1 MYRSVMAPLC
11 VSALVVRAFVASA
24 LAARALATH
33 ALALLPLLG
42 SSVAAQRPVDVEL
55 GPECGTRMC
64 VRAPC
69 PQPPPCT
76 TRGVERTSRE
86 VRVTLD
92 GRVLRYEVTE
102 QWTNHGRAIG
112 EADYVL
118 PLPRGAAF
126 EDLALEID
134 GEMVTGE
141 ALAAGEARRIYEEI
155 VRQRRDPALVEWM
168 GLGVLRTR
176 IFPIQPGET
185 RTVKVRF
192 RAVAERE
199 GDALRVD
206 VPAPRGQGTTSGTAL
221 SLRWPAG
228 EGFGEAWSPTHRVVV
243 GRDGE
248 RRTARVMDAN
258 GTVTML
264 IPVRDND
271 RAAIS
276 VLTHAPQGEDGYALI
291 TLTPPLLVRRST
303 ARDITFVIDVSGSMA
318 GEKLAQA
325 KAAGRQ
331 LLGSLGPEDRFR
343 IIAFSSDVNEFRD
356 GWTAATSVER
366 GRAEAW
372 ISELRAVGGTNIAG
386 ALESA
391 LEADER
397 AGRLALVLFLTDGA
411 PTVGERRADRLAAR
425 AGELRGARRVF
436 TFGLGADVNAS
447 LLEQVALDG
456 AGTAHFVRPEED
468 VERVVGVVAQRLS
481 RPVATN
487 LRVRA
492 SGVQLHALQPAGRLD
507 LFAGQELTVLARY
520 RRSAT
525 PVAFGQESGGRIT
538 ITGDTPDGPVTWVA
552 QAQFPARR
560 TGDAF
565 VGRLWATQ
573 RVGWLSAERSRNG
586 ASPELDGEM
595 RQLGEK
601 WGIPTELTS
610 YLVLE
615 PGMQVPQ
622 RQNGLR
628 RGDAERIIDSPNSIS
643 TVSPRSGDARA
654 SGGVA
659 GGVASGA
666 ASPSP
671 TTGMVAAERKET
683 EFDRAKQAAS
693 MRESRTVADLAAANT
708 ETSRRAA
715 SRSFTLVDSTWVDA
729 RPAGIG
735 ARVVTVKPFS
745 PAYFTLMERV
755 AELRELFGVGERMEI
770 HGRAV
775 TIRLAADGAA
785 RLDEA
790 ALTAIT
796 RDW

>member
-1 MYRSVMAPLC
+1 MYRSIM
-11 VSALVVRAFVASA
+11 ST
-24 LAARALATH
+24 LAARALIA
-33 ALALLPLLG
+33 LPLLA
-42 SSVAAQRPVDVEL
+42 SSVAAQTPVDIER
-55 GPECGTRMC
+55 GPECGVRMC

-118 PLPRGAAF
+118 PLPKGAAF

-141 ALAAGEARRIYEEI
+141 ALGAGEARRIYEEI

-206 VPAPRGQGTTSGTAL
+206 VPAPRGQGTNSGTAL

-243 GRDGE
+243 ARDGE
-248 RRTARVMDAN
+248 RRIARVMDAN

-291 TLTPPLLVRRST
+291 TLAPPMLVSRAT
-303 ARDITFVIDVSGSMA
+303 ARDVTFVIDVSGSMA
-318 GEKLAQA
+318 GEKLVQA

-331 LLGSLGPEDRFR
+331 LLGSLGREDRFR
-343 IIAFSSDVNEFRD
+343 IIAFSNDVDEFRD
-356 GWTAATSVER
+356 GWTVANAAER
-366 GRAEAW
+366 ARAESW
-372 ISELRAVGGTNIAG
+372 LSELRAVGGTNIAG

-391 LEADER
+391 LEADEAR
-397 AGRLALVLFLTDGA
+397 GRLSLVLFLTDGA
-411 PTVGERRADRLAAR
+411 PTVGERRAERLAAR

-468 VERVVGVVAQRLS
+468 VERVVGVVAQRLT

-492 SGVQLHALQPAGRLD
+492 SGVQLHAVQPTGRLD

-520 RRSAT
+520 RRGASQA
-525 PVAFGQESGGRIT
+525 AFGQGNNGRIT

-552 QAQFPARR
+552 QAQFPSRR
-560 TGDAF
+560 TADAF

-573 RVGWLSAERSRNG
+573 RVGWLSAERRKNG
-586 ASPELDGEM
+586 ASAELDGEM
-595 RQLGEK
+595 KELGEK

-615 PGMQVPQ
+615 PGMQVP
-622 RQNGLR
+622 R
-628 RGDAERIIDSPNSIS
+628 RTNATRVIDSPNS
-643 TVSPRSGDARA
+643 VSGVTSQSGAA
-654 SGGVA
+654 SGSRGVA

-666 ASPSP
+666 AAPSA
-671 TTGMVAAERKET
+671 VAAERRES
-683 EFDRAKQAAS
+683 EFDRAKQAAT
-693 MRESRTVADLAAANT
+693 MRESRSVADVGAANDA
-708 ETSRRAA
+708 TSRRTAT
-715 SRSFTLVDSTWVDA
+715 RSFTLVDSTWVDA
-729 RPAGIG
+729 RPAAAS

-745 PAYFTLMERV
+745 PAYFNLMERI
-755 AELRELFGVGERMEI
+755 AELREVFGVGERMEI

-775 TIRLAADGAA
+775 TIRLAADGIA
-785 RLDEA
+785 RFDEA
-790 ALTAIT
+790 ALAAVT

>member
-11 VSALVVRAFVASA
+11 VRALVVRAVVARA
-24 LAARALATH
+24 LAARALA
-33 ALALLPLLG
+33 LLPFLA
-42 SSVAAQRPVDVEL
+42 SSVAAQRPTDVQV

-206 VPAPRGQGTTSGTAL
+206 VPAPRGQGTNSGTAL

-228 EGFGEAWSPTHRVVV
+228 DGFGEAWSPTHRVVV

-291 TLTPPLLVRRST
+291 TLTPPMLVRHST
-303 ARDITFVIDVSGSMA
+303 PRDITFVIDVSGSMA

-331 LLGSLGPEDRFR
+331 LLGSLEREDRFR
-343 IIAFSSDVNEFRD
+343 IIAFSNDVEEFRD
-356 GWTAATSVER
+356 GWTAATSAER
-366 GRAEAW
+366 TRAEAW
-372 ISELRAVGGTNIAG
+372 LSELRAVGGTNIAG

-397 AGRLALVLFLTDGA
+397 SGRLALVLFLTDGA
-411 PTVGERRADRLAAR
+411 PTVGERRPERLAAR

-468 VERVVGVVAQRLS
+468 VERVVSVVAQRLS

-492 SGVQLHALQPAGRLD
+492 AGVQLHALQPAGRLD

-520 RRSAT
+520 RRSAI
-525 PVAFGQESGGRIT
+525 PVAFSQESAGRIT

-560 TGDAF
+560 AGDAF

-573 RVGWLSAERSRNG
+573 RVGWLSAERRKNG
-586 ASPELDGEM
+586 ASSELDGEM
-595 RQLGEK
+595 KQLGEK

-615 PGMQVPQ
+615 PGMQVTP
-622 RQNGLR
+622 RQSGLR
-628 RGDAERIIDSPNSIS
+628 RDLPANSG
-643 TVSPRSGDARA
+643 VVGGVA
-654 SGGVA
+654 SGVA

-671 TTGMVAAERKET
+671 MTSAVAAERKEN
-683 EFDRAKQAAS
+683 EFDRAKQAAT
-693 MRESRTVADLAAANT
+693 MRESRTVAEMVVANT

-715 SRSFTLVDSTWVDA
+715 TRSFTLVDSTWVDA
-729 RPAGIG
+729 RPAATG
-735 ARVVTVKPFS
+735 ARMVTVKPFS

-775 TIRLAADGAA
+775 TIRLAEDGVA

>member
-1 MYRSVMAPLC
+1 MST
-11 VSALVVRAFVASA
+11 
-24 LAARALATH
+24 LAARALIA
-33 ALALLPLLG
+33 LPLLA
-42 SSVAAQRPVDVEL
+42 SSVAAQRPVEIER
-55 GPECGTRMC
+55 GPECGVRMC
-64 VRAPC
+64 ASAPC

-102 QWTNHGRAIG
+102 QWTNRGRAIG

-118 PLPRGAAF
+118 PLPKGAAF

-141 ALAAGEARRIYEEI
+141 ALGAGEARRIYEEI

-206 VPAPRGQGTTSGTAL
+206 VPAPRGQGTNSGTAL

-228 EGFGEAWSPTHRVVV
+228 EGFGEAWSPTHRVIVA
-243 GRDGE
+243 RDGE
-248 RRTARVMDAN
+248 RRIARVMDAN

-291 TLTPPLLVRRST
+291 TLAPPMLVSRAT
-303 ARDITFVIDVSGSMA
+303 ARDVTFVIDVSGSMA
-318 GEKLAQA
+318 GEKLVQA

-331 LLGSLGPEDRFR
+331 LLGSLGREDRFR
-343 IIAFSSDVNEFRD
+343 IIAISNDVDEFRD
-356 GWTAATSVER
+356 GWTAATAAER
-366 GRAEAW
+366 ARAEAW
-372 ISELRAVGGTNIAG
+372 LSDLRAVGGTNIAG

-391 LEADER
+391 LEADEAR
-397 AGRLALVLFLTDGA
+397 GRLSLVLFLTDGA
-411 PTVGERRADRLAAR
+411 PTVGERRAERLAAR

-468 VERVVGVVAQRLS
+468 VERVVGVVAQRLT

-492 SGVQLHALQPAGRLD
+492 SGVQLHAVQPTGRLD

-520 RRSAT
+520 RRGAT
-525 PVAFGQESGGRIT
+525 PAVFGQGNSGRIT

-552 QAQFPARR
+552 PAQFPSRR
-560 TGDAF
+560 TADAF

-573 RVGWLSAERSRNG
+573 RVGWLSAERRKSG
-586 ASPELDGEM
+586 ASAELDGEM
-595 RQLGEK
+595 KELGEK

-615 PGMQVPQ
+615 PGMQVP
-622 RQNGLR
+622 R
-628 RGDAERIIDSPNSIS
+628 RANAPRVIDSPNS
-643 TVSPRSGDARA
+643 VSGVTSQSGAA
-654 SGGVA
+654 SGSRGVA
-659 GGVASGA
+659 GGVASGVA
-666 ASPSP
+666 APSA
-671 TTGMVAAERKET
+671 VAAERRES
-683 EFDRAKQAAS
+683 EFDRAKQAAT
-693 MRESRTVADLAAANT
+693 MRESRSMADVGAANDA
-708 ETSRRAA
+708 TSRRTAT
-715 SRSFTLVDSTWVDA
+715 RSFTLVDSTWVDA
-729 RPAGIG
+729 RPAATG
-735 ARVVTVKPFS
+735 ARVVRVKPFS
-745 PAYFTLMERV
+745 PAYFDLMERI

-775 TIRLAADGAA
+775 TIRLAADGIA
-785 RLDEA
+785 RFDEA
-790 ALTAIT
+790 ALAAVT

>member
-1 MYRSVMAPLC
+1 MKPL
-11 VSALVVRAFVASA
+11 
-24 LAARALATH
+24 
-33 ALALLPLLG
+33 LALPFLA
-42 SSVAAQRPVDVEL
+42 SSLAAQRPANVAI
-55 GPECGTRMC
+55 GPECGVRMC
-64 VRAPC
+64 VSAPC

-86 VRVTLD
+86 VRITLD

-102 QWTNHGRAIG
+102 QWTNHGRSIG

-118 PLPRGAAF
+118 PLPKGAAF

-141 ALAAGEARRIYEEI
+141 ALGAGEARRIYEEI

-206 VPAPRGQGTTSGTAL
+206 VPAPRGQGTAGANSGTAL

-243 GRDGE
+243 ARDGE

-258 GTVTML
+258 GTVTLL

-291 TLTPPLLVRRST
+291 TLTPPVLVSRATS
-303 ARDITFVIDVSGSMA
+303 RDVTFVIDVSGSMA

-331 LLGSLGPEDRFR
+331 LLGSLGREDRFR
-343 IIAFSSDVNEFRD
+343 IIAFSNDVDEFRD
-356 GWTAATSVER
+356 GWTAATSAER
-366 GRAEAW
+366 SRADAW
-372 ISELRAVGGTNIAG
+372 LSELRAVGGTNIGG
-386 ALESA
+386 ALERA
-391 LEADER
+391 LEADEQR
-397 AGRLALVLFLTDGA
+397 GRLSLVLFLTDGA
-411 PTVGERRADRLAAR
+411 PTVGERRAERLAAR
-425 AGELRGARRVF
+425 AAELRGARRVF

-468 VERVVGVVAQRLS
+468 VERVVGVVAQRLQ

-520 RRSAT
+520 RRSAI
-525 PVAFGQESGGRIT
+525 PVAFGQENGGRIT

-552 QAQFPARR
+552 QAQFPSRR
-560 TGDAF
+560 TADAF

-573 RVGWLSAERSRNG
+573 RVGWLSAERRKNG
-586 ASPELDGEM
+586 ASEELDSEM
-595 RQLGEK
+595 KQLGEK

-615 PGMQVPQ
+615 PGMQMP
-622 RQNGLR
+622 R
-628 RGDAERIIDSPNSIS
+628 RLDATRG
-643 TVSPRSGDARA
+643 VA
-654 SGGVA
+654 SGRVIDAPNATSKPARDNAVGVA
-659 GGVASGA
+659 GGVASTMPA
-666 ASPSP
+666 PSA
-671 TTGMVAAERKET
+671 MAAERRES
-683 EFDRAKQAAS
+683 EFDRAKQAAT
-693 MRESRTVADLAAANT
+693 MRESRSVGDMAAMNDAT
-708 ETSRRAA
+708 TRRTAT
-715 SRSFTLVDSTWVDA
+715 RSFTLVDGIWVDA
-729 RPAGIG
+729 RPAAAN
-735 ARVVTVKPFS
+735 ARVVTVRPFS
-745 PAYFTLMERV
+745 TAYFALMDRI
-755 AELRELFGVGERMEI
+755 AELREPFALGERVEI

-785 RLDEA
+785 QLDEA
-790 ALTAIT
+790 ALAAVT